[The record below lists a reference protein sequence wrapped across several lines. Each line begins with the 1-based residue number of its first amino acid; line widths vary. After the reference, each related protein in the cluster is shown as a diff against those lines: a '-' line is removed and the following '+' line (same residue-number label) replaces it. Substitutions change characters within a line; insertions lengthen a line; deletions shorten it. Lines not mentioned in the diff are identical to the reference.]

1 MTLIKKIETEEMAV
15 EMKISRIQ
23 ELEMTYGLHIGE
35 DALASAAQILQ
46 VRRRDGVLSDEMEQP
61 VRWISKRDGAA
72 DDETCGDDQN
82 LPKNIDAMQLV
93 EKACKKMRQDLDSDA
108 EETDLDWD
116 EYRMDRA
123 FVEVVEQRK
132 EKFRDRRLE
141 FPHRIERE
149 YTKIRSKWEHFIA
162 EWSPQL
168 TKMREN
174 SEKRVALLRD
184 LRGEMVCFIK
194 KLDLNQLL
202 RALSG
207 ANIQLRHTIPTAFKE
222 RRVVGPSSVVEV
234 ASSLTGLFLRY
245 FDSPFYRRPLPH
257 EHLKTR
263 LSEKLV
269 MLDDV
274 IQKITCAL
282 SKPKSNSGALF
293 GSFLFLG
300 GHGRGRKRLA
310 ETLAGE
316 IYDDK
321 GRFLKIDMS
330 EYKEPNHHVSHLV
343 SVLNREKKRGSVVMF
358 ENIGHCSV
366 KLLSQILRDGRLTD
380 ENGVDVVDFSHD
392 LILVSSH
399 IGHEEIVL
407 CRCLNDTSYEISFR
421 EMLKDEPELHDPK
434 KHYSVCNLRPF
445 YDKVKDVFEFEFMD
459 LFNDIVIFP
468 WMRPQDVEAIARL
481 YIRDVATSM
490 STLLKKK
497 RGAFAC
503 MTWYRTH
510 LEPLLNDDVFKSNVD
525 DMMIIYVDMLL
536 GLEKQYSIRVET
548 SRHFHKYLDVKSF
561 KEKMWKLRKTYR
573 REKLLVDMI
582 YRLQKSYL
590 HLSELIHADASSIV
604 MELVEAVRLIDD
616 IILHDIFESE
626 LMHVDDFNG
635 NMMCDSKDET
645 RRRTKTYLNRV
656 SKRLRC
662 SLRHGNKAIQVVIE
676 SLLSRVIASYNNDD
690 RSKESCP
697 RTPASFLCMGL
708 TSLGN
713 EQFADNLAQHLV
725 VNDKEKLLIQV
736 DLSHCTEPDSF
747 FRCASDVNTHLLLVE
762 SVRKTPHYVIM
773 FYKLETTHISVFSKI
788 LSILEFGVA
797 EDDEGNE
804 VYFGDSVVVIV
815 TDLGNK
821 EMIAG
826 LNGHHCCYMVLRNQ
840 PVHEI
845 EVRPT
850 EEEVFGSS
858 SKANEI
864 EVKSMRCEL
873 LNLLDYMLLFY
884 PFSDDQQNVF
894 VKLRLKS
901 LEKNLFYS
909 PLLHL
914 FRIEGDERF
923 KRGLPYT
930 TSELFHSITSAGGKD
945 VIIRYTKH
953 G

>member
-1 MTLIKKIETEEMAV
+1 MTLIKKIEMEETAV

-23 ELEMTYGLHIGE
+23 ELEMTYGLHIAE
-35 DALASAAQILQ
+35 DALASTAQIL
-46 VRRRDGVLSDEMEQP
+46 R
-61 VRWISKRDGAA
+61 A
-72 DDETCGDDQN
+72 CGDDQN

-141 FPHRIERE
+141 FPLRIERE
-149 YTKIRSKWEHFIA
+149 YTEIRSKWERFIM
-162 EWSPQL
+162 EWGPQL

-174 SEKRVALLRD
+174 SKKRVGLLRD

-194 KLDLNQLL
+194 KLDINQLL
-202 RALSG
+202 GALSG
-207 ANIQLRHTIPTAFKE
+207 ANIQLQHTIPAAFKE

-245 FDSPFYRRPLPH
+245 FESPFYRRPLPH

-274 IQKITCAL
+274 IRKITCAL

-310 ETLAGE
+310 ETLAEE

-343 SVLNREKKRGSVVMF
+343 NVLNREKKRGNVVMF

-399 IGHEEIVL
+399 IGHEEIVP

-434 KHYSVCNLRPF
+434 EHYSVCNLRPF

-510 LEPLLNDDVFKSNVD
+510 LEPLLNDDVLKSNVD

-561 KEKMWKLRKTYR
+561 KSNIWKLRKTYR

-582 YRLQKSYL
+582 YKLQKSYL

-604 MELVEAVRLIDD
+604 MELVEVVRLIDD

-635 NMMCDSKDET
+635 NMKCDSKDER
-645 RRRTKTYLNRV
+645 RRRTKTYLKRV
-656 SKRLRC
+656 SRRLRC
-662 SLRHGNKAIQVVIE
+662 SLKHGNKATQVVIE
-676 SLLSRVIASYNNDD
+676 SLLSRVITSYNNDD
-690 RSKESCP
+690 RSKESFP
-697 RTPASFLCMGL
+697 RTSASFLCMGL

-725 VNDKEKLLIQV
+725 VNDEEKLLIQV
-736 DLSHCTEPDSF
+736 DLSRCREPDSF

-762 SVRKTPHYVIM
+762 SVRKTPHSVIM

-797 EDDEGNE
+797 EDDEGNQ
-804 VYFGDSVVVIV
+804 VYFGDSVVIV

-840 PVHEI
+840 PVQEI

-945 VIIRYTKH
+945 VIIRYTKY

>member
-1 MTLIKKIETEEMAV
+1 
-15 EMKISRIQ
+15 
-23 ELEMTYGLHIGE
+23 MTYGLHIGE

-46 VRRRDGVLSDEMEQP
+46 GMEVVVPKSPSAKTAYFSRRPLPAVDRSP
-61 VRWISKRDGAA
+61 P
-72 DDETCGDDQN
+72 CGDDQN

-93 EKACKKMRQDLDSDA
+93 EKACKRLRQDLDSDA

-116 EYRMDRA
+116 EYLMDRA

-141 FPHRIERE
+141 FPLRIERE
-149 YTKIRSKWEHFIA
+149 YTEIRSKWERFIA
-162 EWSPQL
+162 EWDPQL

-174 SEKRVALLRD
+174 SKKRVALLRD
-184 LRGEMVCFIK
+184 MRGEMVCFIK

-202 RALSG
+202 GALSG
-207 ANIQLRHTIPTAFKE
+207 ANIQLQHTIPTAFME
-222 RRVVGPSSVVEV
+222 RRVVGPSSVVKV

-245 FDSPFYRRPLPH
+245 FESPFYRSPLPL

-274 IQKITCAL
+274 IRKITCAL

-310 ETLAGE
+310 EALAEE

-343 SVLNREKKRGSVVMF
+343 NVLNREKKRGSVIMF

-399 IGHEEIVL
+399 IGHEEIVP

-497 RGAFAC
+497 
-503 MTWYRTH
+503 M
-510 LEPLLNDDVFKSNVD
+510 
-525 DMMIIYVDMLL
+525 
-536 GLEKQYSIRVET
+536 
-548 SRHFHKYLDVKSF
+548 
-561 KEKMWKLRKTYR
+561 YR

-635 NMMCDSKDET
+635 NMKCDSKDER
-645 RRRTKTYLNRV
+645 RRRTKTYLKRV

-662 SLRHGNKAIQVVIE
+662 SLKHGNKATQVVIE
-676 SLLSRVIASYNNDD
+676 SLLSRVVASYNND
-690 RSKESCP
+690 RSKESCQ

-713 EQFADNLAQHLV
+713 EQFADNLNQHLV
-725 VNDKEKLLIQV
+725 VNDEEKLLIQV

-762 SVRKTPHYVIM
+762 SVRKTPHSVIM

-797 EDDEGNE
+797 EDDEGNQ
-804 VYFGDSVVVIV
+804 VYFGDSVVIIV

-953 G
+953 GYGPPGLRIPSEVRYIHVPY